1 MTVSRRAVVLFNL
14 GGPDSPAAV
23 QPFLY
28 NLFSDRAILSLPLV
42 PRLALAWMISRLRAR
57 TARDIYAR
65 IGGRSP
71 ILEETRRQAEAL
83 ELRLH
88 DKEPSV
94 RSRVFVAMRY
104 WHPRAREVVREV
116 RDWRPDEVV
125 LLPLYPQYST
135 TTTQSSLLEWM
146 AEAQRAGLQA
156 RHRTVC
162 CWPEEAHFLR
172 AHAEGIEACLRRLHA
187 AGETPERAVLLFSA
201 HGLPKSVIRRG
212 DPYQAQVEKT
222 CAGVMAELR
231 PPPGW
236 DGLDWRI
243 CYQSRVGPM
252 AWIGPSLDEALERVG
267 AEGRGAIIVPIAFV
281 SEHSETLVE
290 LDVEYR
296 AVAAQRGLA
305 FYRRIAALGT
315 GPGFIEA
322 LAALALQAGR
332 EEAPLCA
339 QERDTAPGRPACAIL
354 SLPPFAGEASR
365 RG

>member
-1 MTVSRRAVVLFNL
+1 MTVRRRAIVLFNL

-23 QPFLY
+23 RPFLY
-28 NLFSDRAILSLPLV
+28 NLFADKAIISLPLL
-42 PRLALAWMISRLRAR
+42 PRLALAWTISRLRAR
-57 TARDIYAR
+57 KAREIYAQ

-71 ILEETRRQAEAL
+71 ILEETNSQAAAL
-83 ELRLH
+83 EQMLREK
-88 DKEPSV
+88 DPAV
-94 RSRVFVAMRY
+94 QSRVLVAMRY
-104 WHPRAREVVREV
+104 WRPRAREVVRQV

-135 TTTQSSLLEWM
+135 TTTESSLLEWM
-146 AEAQRAGLQA
+146 AEADRAGLQA

-162 CWPEEAHFLR
+162 CWPDEAHFLR
-172 AHAEGIEACLRRLHA
+172 AHAEGIEACLQRLQA
-187 AGETPERAVLLFSA
+187 EGETRERAVLLFSA

-212 DPYQAQVEKT
+212 DPYQAQVEKS
-222 CAGVMAELR
+222 CAGIVAGLR

-236 DGLDWRI
+236 EGLDWRI

-267 AEGRGAIIVPIAFV
+267 AEGKGAVVVPVAFV

-290 LDVEYR
+290 LDREYR
-296 AVAAQRGLA
+296 AVAEQRGLA

-315 GPGFIEA
+315 RPAFIEA
-322 LAALALQAGR
+322 LASLALQAGR

-339 QERDTAPGRPACAIL
+339 QERDSTPGRPVCAVL
-354 SLPPFAGEASR
+354 SLPPFAEGNRR